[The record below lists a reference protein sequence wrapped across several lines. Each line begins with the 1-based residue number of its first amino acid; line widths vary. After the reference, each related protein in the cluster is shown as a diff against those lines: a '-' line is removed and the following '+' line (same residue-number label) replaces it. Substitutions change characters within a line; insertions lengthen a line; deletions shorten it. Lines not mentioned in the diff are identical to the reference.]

1 MMLAPLQL
9 FSGLVKLLFLSDEK
23 FKCHRQVNFWDGSK
37 WMDKLFFFFFF
48 KLRKNQREYH
58 NERTK
63 YVHGGDSK
71 RVENVLLK
79 HGEQGR

>member
-9 FSGLVKLLFLSDEK
+9 FSGLVKLLFFLVMRSLN
-23 FKCHRQVNFWDGSK
+23 VT
-37 WMDKLFFFFFF
+37 DKLTFGVDLKFFFFFFF
-48 KLRKNQREYH
+48 KLGKNQREYH

-63 YVHGGDSK
+63 YVHGVHRK
-71 RVENVLLK
+71 CVENVLLK

>member
-1 MMLAPLQL
+1 MRSLNVTDKST
-9 FSGLVKLLFLSDEK
+9 FG
-23 FKCHRQVNFWDGSK
+23 
-37 WMDKLFFFFFF
+37 MDLNGWISFFFFF